1 LKKISKIKNGLFKR
15 NSVLLKHALKTGANI
30 LANKDDP
37 KKIIENIVGINP
49 DKFIDELSTF
59 KGSVTKAGQLLSQ
72 YGEYYLPDNIN
83 EKLKKL
89 QSSSHFLDFSQIESQ
104 ISSSAMKDLSINKEP
119 LAAASIGQVH
129 LAEDVD
135 GRKLVLKI
143 QYKGIEKAING
154 DMFFLKMLMKSLKIF
169 PKGIDTEDIFNELE
183 RMLRNEM
190 DYDLEIS
197 LMKKYKAAND
207 DDFFYVPSVFN
218 EYSNQKTIC
227 MEYIDGVSLGDINPS
242 NFTKDKVNN
251 LASKIFELFLKEIFE
266 FNLVQS
272 DAHGGNFLVNEDL
285 TKLYLLDFG
294 ACGELTDEVL
304 DFYRNFL
311 KHSFNL
317 DREAFFFEIQRF
329 IKYSGKPLEYDEDI
343 MWEYIVRVSD
353 PLRSNNFDWGSTTL
367 PDDLVE
373 IGKRLRKTLKFKSIP
388 SQFIF
393 IDRKLL
399 GVFSLLRQLK
409 ADFDVKDVFEK
420 FVKE

>member
-1 LKKISKIKNGLFKR
+1 MKKISKIKNGLFKR

-37 KKIIENIVGINP
+37 KKIIESIVGVNP

-89 QSSSHFLDFSQIESQ
+89 QSSSHFLDYSQIESQ
-104 ISSSAMKDLSINKEP
+104 ISSKAIEELEIERDP

-129 LAEDVD
+129 RAKDQN
-135 GRKLVLKI
+135 GKSLVLKI

-197 LMKKYKAAND
+197 LMKKYKEAND
-207 DDFFYVPSVFN
+207 DDFFYVPSVVD
-218 EYSNQKTIC
+218 EYCNKKSIC
-227 MEYIDGVSLGDINPS
+227 MEYIDGVNLGDINPS
-242 NFTKDKVNN
+242 DFSKDKIDN
-251 LASKIFELFLKEIFE
+251 LGAKIFKLFLKEIFE

-311 KHSFNL
+311 RHSFNL
-317 DREAFFFEIQRF
+317 DREAFFSEIQRF
-329 IKYSGKPLEYDEDI
+329 IKYSNKSLEYDEDI

-353 PLRSNNFDWGSTTL
+353 PLRSDSFDWGNTTL

-399 GVFSLLRQLK
+399 GVFALLRQLK
-409 ADFDVKDVFEK
+409 ASFNVKEVFED
-420 FVKE
+420 FV

>member
-1 LKKISKIKNGLFKR
+1 MKKLEKIKNGLFKR
-15 NSVLLKHALKTGANI
+15 NSVLLKHALRTGANI

-37 KKIIENIVGINP
+37 KKIIENIVGVNP
-49 DKFIDELSTF
+49 DRFIDELSTF

-104 ISSSAMKDLSINKEP
+104 ISPKALQNLDIERSP

-129 LAEDVD
+129 LAQDKS
-135 GRKLVLKI
+135 GRDLVLKI

-169 PKGIDTEDIFNELE
+169 PKGIDTEDLFNELE

-190 DYDLEIS
+190 NYDLEVS
-197 LMKKYKAAND
+197 LMKKYKDINND
-207 DDFFYVPSVFN
+207 EYFYIPGVVD
-218 EYSNQKTIC
+218 EYSNKKTIC
-227 MEYIDGVSLGDINPS
+227 MEYIDGINLGSINPLD
-242 NFTKDKVNN
+242 FPKDKINHLGAKV
-251 LASKIFELFLKEIFE
+251 FELFLKEIFE

-285 TKLYLLDFG
+285 SKLYLLDFG

-317 DREAFFFEIQRF
+317 DREGFFLEIQRF
-329 IKYSGKPLEYDEDI
+329 IEYSGKSLEYDEEI

-353 PLRSNNFDWGSTTL
+353 PLRSESFDWGDTTL

-373 IGKRLRKTLKFKSIP
+373 IGKRLRKTLKFNSIP

-409 ADFDVKDVFEK
+409 ADFNVKATFEK
-420 FVKE
+420 FV

>member
-1 LKKISKIKNGLFKR
+1 M
-15 NSVLLKHALKTGANI
+15 LKHALKTGANI

-37 KKIIENIVGINP
+37 KKIIESIVGVNP

-89 QSSSHFLDFSQIESQ
+89 QSSSHFLDYSQIESQ
-104 ISSSAMKDLSINKEP
+104 ISSKAIEELEIERDP

-129 LAEDVD
+129 RAKDQN
-135 GRKLVLKI
+135 GKSLVLKI

-197 LMKKYKAAND
+197 LMKKYKEAND
-207 DDFFYVPSVFN
+207 DDFFYVPSVVD
-218 EYSNQKTIC
+218 EYCNKKSIC
-227 MEYIDGVSLGDINPS
+227 MEYIDGVNLGDINPS
-242 NFTKDKVNN
+242 DFSKDKIDN
-251 LASKIFELFLKEIFE
+251 LGAKIFKLFLKEIFE

-311 KHSFNL
+311 RHSFNL
-317 DREAFFFEIQRF
+317 DREAFFSEIQRF
-329 IKYSGKPLEYDEDI
+329 IKYSNKSLEYDEDI

-353 PLRSNNFDWGSTTL
+353 PLRSDSFDWGNTTL

-399 GVFSLLRQLK
+399 GVFALLRQLK
-409 ADFDVKDVFEK
+409 ASFNVKEVFED
-420 FVKE
+420 FV